1 MLNAIR
7 IYRLARWLYLHHIPF
22 MPKLLQLLIFV
33 TYNCSIN
40 YTTRIGGGTFFN
52 HGGIGIL
59 INPNSV
65 IGNNCKIG
73 NNVSIV
79 GQGPYKECP
88 HIGNNVYIGPGAV
101 IQGPVIIE
109 DNVIIAPNA
118 VVNKS
123 VHANMIVGGV
133 PAKIIGDVTK
143 LDYDIFANESW
154 KEGHR
159 QYLG

>member
-1 MLNAIR
+1 MINAIR
-7 IYRLARWLYLHHIPF
+7 LYRIARWLYLHHIPF
-22 MPKLLQLLIFV
+22 LPKLLQLITFLM
-33 TYNCSIN
+33 YNCSVS
-40 YTTRIGGGTFFN
+40 YKMSIGRGSFFN
-52 HGGIGIL
+52 HAGIGVL
-59 INPNSV
+59 INPKVV
-65 IGNNCKIG
+65 IGKNCKIG

-88 HIGNNVYIGPGAV
+88 RIGNNVYIGSGVV

-123 VHANMIVGGV
+123 VHTNMIVGGI

-143 LDYDIFANESW
+143 LDYDIFC
-154 KEGHR
+154 K
-159 QYLG
+159 